1 MTVLEG
7 SGHENASQP
16 MGSLVARLTNSLI
29 HVLLPLWIPWQST
42 DPTEAGEM
50 TQQLRAFASLPEDL
64 GSIPSTHVAAHNYQT
79 LQFQGI

>member
-1 MTVLEG
+1 MTALAG
-7 SGHENASQP
+7 SGHGNTSQP
-16 MGSLVARLTNSLI
+16 MGSLVIRPTNSLI

-50 TQQLRAFASLPEDL
+50 TQQLRAFAPLPEDL
-64 GSIPSTHVAAHNYQT
+64 GSIPSTHVVANNYQT